1 MSQQQHD
8 MGYLDYGTSTNRS
21 PNSRQNYATAGFAAG
36 LSLPRQSQRPFDAPL
51 GSSALYPADR
61 IGSGYNHRGM
71 ENMAGGMQGYMLD
84 NGQAWNYNTGGVAT
98 VNGAMNGPG
107 RQRNVNRRAALP
119 QVRDDAM
126 INQED
131 LANQKQTW
139 TDQSGLGIHGS
150 HGGLQPYQGGMN
162 NNPMSNGGLRVEHPG
177 SHGSPTDLRSNTSDA
192 DQLIPT
198 AIVIKNIPFAVRKET
213 LASIMLEMHLPQP
226 YAFNYHFDNGV
237 FRGLAFANFQS
248 ADDTRLVI
256 EAMNGMDVHGRKLRV
271 EYKKMLPEAER
282 ERIEREKR
290 ERRGQL
296 EEQHRAPILHQQ
308 SSIQS
313 LGSLSQSQARGP
325 SHLGMLEASRVQSP
339 SIAIPGDV
347 DLNDPQT
354 LEFYTELVMFRRDD
368 SREILVFPPG
378 IAPEHRRSIHILAH
392 NMGLEH
398 QSIGEAE
405 SRQLTVLKRQQPSP
419 TANIHSQP
427 ATSLDMHKR
436 GLSRAATFDF
446 AADRETR
453 AASSN
458 YAHVMGRQGPTL
470 ELPGSPDGNSIPNNL
485 RAAKSFADLR
495 SFTPSP
501 SQASSSY
508 LGPSGMNNMGP
519 GSTARFGDYMGGAM
533 SPSGHPSNSGTPNPK
548 NDSALL
554 GSLNNLN
561 LGYDSGS
568 MQNQARSTPG
578 AIGSQRPGN
587 SSKGAPERQP
597 RGPEWEANA
606 GFSGR
611 RANGHATRGSGM
623 SSDTCSS

>member
-1 MSQQQHD
+1 M
-8 MGYLDYGTSTNRS
+8 DYGTSTSRS
-21 PNSRQNYATAGFAAG
+21 PSSSRPNYGGAAGFNAG
-36 LSLPRQSQRPFDAPL
+36 MSLPRQSQRPFDNNQL
-51 GSSALYPADR
+51 GSAALYPADR
-61 IGSGYNHRGM
+61 LGGGGGYNPRAM
-71 ENMAGGMQGYMLD
+71 DNMQGGMPGYMLD
-84 NGQAWNYNTGGVAT
+84 NGQSWNYNTSGAAT
-98 VNGAMNGPG
+98 VNGAVNGPG

-119 QVRDDAM
+119 Q
-126 INQED
+126 N
-131 LANQKQTW
+131 W
-139 TDQSGLGIHGS
+139 TDHSGLGIHG
-150 HGGLQPYQGGMN
+150 GLQPFNGGMGN
-162 NNPMSNGGLRVEHPG
+162 NMPNGGLRVDHPG
-177 SHGSPTDLRSNTSDA
+177 SHGSPTDLRSTASDS

-248 ADDTRLVI
+248 AEDTRMVI

-296 EEQHRAPILHQQ
+296 EEQHRAPMLHQQ

-313 LGSLSQSQARGP
+313 LGALSQSQQRGGTTA
-325 SHLGMLEASRVQSP
+325 HL
-339 SIAIPGDV
+339 GDV

-392 NMGLEH
+392 HMGLEH
-398 QSIGEAE
+398 QSIGEAD

-419 TANIHSQP
+419 TANVHNQP
-427 ATSLDMHKR
+427 ANSLDMHKR

-446 AADRETR
+446 AADRDSRT
-453 AASSN
+453 ASSAYN
-458 YAHVMGRQGPTL
+458 HVMGRQGPTL
-470 ELPGSPDGNSIPNNL
+470 ELPGSPDGNGIPNNL

-508 LGPSGMNNMGP
+508 LAPSGINNMTQ
-519 GSTARFGDYMGGAM
+519 GSTARFGDYV
-533 SPSGHPSNSGTPNPK
+533 SQPVHPGSTGTPGPK
-548 NDSALL
+548 NDAALL
-554 GSLNNLN
+554 NSLSGLSLGSFEPGALQ
-561 LGYDSGS
+561 S
-568 MQNQARSTPG
+568 QARSTPG
-578 AIGSQRPGN
+578 AIGSQRPGAN
-587 SSKGAPERQP
+587 GSSKGAPERQP
-597 RGPEWEANA
+597 RGPEWESTG
-606 GFSGR
+606 GFGGR
-611 RANGHATRGSGM
+611 RANGHVPRGSD
-623 SSDTCSS
+623 SSDNGARVGSSSTNASRYH

>member
-1 MSQQQHD
+1 
-8 MGYLDYGTSTNRS
+8 
-21 PNSRQNYATAGFAAG
+21 
-36 LSLPRQSQRPFDAPL
+36 
-51 GSSALYPADR
+51 
-61 IGSGYNHRGM
+61 
-71 ENMAGGMQGYMLD
+71 
-84 NGQAWNYNTGGVAT
+84 
-98 VNGAMNGPG
+98 
-107 RQRNVNRRAALP
+107 
-119 QVRDDAM
+119 
-126 INQED
+126 
-131 LANQKQTW
+131 
-139 TDQSGLGIHGS
+139 
-150 HGGLQPYQGGMN
+150 
-162 NNPMSNGGLRVEHPG
+162 MSNGGLRVDHPG
-177 SHGSPTDLRSNTSDA
+177 SHGSPTDLRSTTSDN

-248 ADDTRLVI
+248 AEDTRMVI

-296 EEQHRAPILHQQ
+296 EEQHRAPMLHQQ

-313 LGSLSQSQARGP
+313 LGGLSQTQQRGGT
-325 SHLGMLEASRVQSP
+325 SHLD
-339 SIAIPGDV
+339 I

-392 NMGLEH
+392 HMGLEH
-398 QSIGEAE
+398 QSIGEAD

-419 TANIHSQP
+419 TANIHNQP

-446 AADRETR
+446 AADRDTR
-453 AASSN
+453 AASST
-458 YAHVMGRQGPTL
+458 YSHVLGRQGPTL
-470 ELPGSPDGNSIPNNL
+470 ELPGSPDGNGIPNNL

-508 LGPSGMNNMGP
+508 LAPAGMNNMTN
-519 GSTARFGDYMGGAM
+519 STARFGDYMGGNM
-533 SPSGHPSNSGTPNPK
+533 SPSGHPGSSGTPGPK

-554 GSLNNLN
+554 GSLSSLN
-561 LGYDSGS
+561 LGYDSGIP
-568 MQNQARSTPG
+568 NQARSTPG
-578 AIGSQRPGN
+578 AIGSQRPSSN
-587 SSKGAPERQP
+587 SKGAPERQP
-597 RGPEWEANA
+597 RGPEWETTG

-611 RANGHATRGSGM
+611 RANGHVARGSD
-623 SSDTCSS
+623 SSDNGARVGSSSTNASRYH

>member
-1 MSQQQHD
+1 MTQQPHD
-8 MGYLDYGTSTNRS
+8 MGYLDYGTSTSRS
-21 PNSRQNYATAGFAAG
+21 PSSSRPTYAAAGNFTAG

-51 GSSALYPADR
+51 GSSALYPAER
-61 IGSGYNHRGM
+61 LGGGYNPRGM
-71 ENMAGGMQGYMLD
+71 DGMAGGMQGYMLD
-84 NGQAWNYNTGGVAT
+84 NGQAWSYNTSGVAT
-98 VNGAMNGPG
+98 VNGAVNGPG
-107 RQRNVNRRAALP
+107 RQRSVNRRAALP
-119 QVRDDAM
+119 Q
-126 INQED
+126 N
-131 LANQKQTW
+131 W
-139 TDQSGLGIHGS
+139 TDHGGLGIHG
-150 HGGLQPYQGGMN
+150 GLQPFSGGIN
-162 NNPMSNGGLRVEHPG
+162 NNPMSNGGLRVDHPG
-177 SHGSPTDLRSNTSDA
+177 SHGSPTDLRSTTSDN

-248 ADDTRLVI
+248 AEDTRMVI

-296 EEQHRAPILHQQ
+296 EEQHRAPMLHQQ

-313 LGSLSQSQARGP
+313 LGGLSQTQQQRGGGGGGAT
-325 SHLGMLEASRVQSP
+325 SHLGD
-339 SIAIPGDV
+339 I

-392 NMGLEH
+392 HMGLEH
-398 QSIGEAE
+398 QSIGEAD

-419 TANIHSQP
+419 TANIHQQP

-446 AADRETR
+446 AADRDTR
-453 AASSN
+453 AASST
-458 YAHVMGRQGPTL
+458 YSHVLGRQGPTL
-470 ELPGSPDGNSIPNNL
+470 ELPGSPDGNGIPNNL

-508 LGPSGMNNMGP
+508 LAPAGMNNMN
-519 GSTARFGDYMGGAM
+519 STARFGDYMGGNM
-533 SPSGHPSNSGTPNPK
+533 SPSGHPGSSGTPGPK

-554 GSLNNLN
+554 GSLSSLN

-568 MQNQARSTPG
+568 IPNQARSTPG
-578 AIGSQRPGN
+578 AIGSQRPSSN
-587 SSKGAPERQP
+587 SKGAPERQP
-597 RGPEWEANA
+597 RGPEWETTA

-611 RANGHATRGSGM
+611 RANGHVARGSD
-623 SSDTCSS
+623 SSDNGARVGSSSTNASRYH

>member
-1 MSQQQHD
+1 MTQQPHD
-8 MGYLDYGTSTNRS
+8 LGYLDYGTSTSRS
-21 PNSRQNYATAGFAAG
+21 PSSSRPNYGGAGGFGAG

-51 GSSALYPADR
+51 GSSALYPAER
-61 IGSGYNHRGM
+61 LGGGGGYNPRGM
-71 ENMAGGMQGYMLD
+71 DGMAGGMQGYMLD
-84 NGQAWNYNTGGVAT
+84 NGQAWNYNTSGVAT
-98 VNGAMNGPG
+98 VNGAVNGPG
-107 RQRNVNRRAALP
+107 RQRSVNRRAALP
-119 QVRDDAM
+119 Q
-126 INQED
+126 N
-131 LANQKQTW
+131 W
-139 TDQSGLGIHGS
+139 TDHGGLGIHGS
-150 HGGLQPYQGGMN
+150 LQPFSGGMGN
-162 NNPMSNGGLRVEHPG
+162 NMSNGGLRVDHPG
-177 SHGSPTDLRSNTSDA
+177 SHGSPTDLRSTSSDA

-248 ADDTRLVI
+248 ADDTRMVI

-313 LGSLSQSQARGP
+313 LGGLSQAQARGT
-325 SHLGMLEASRVQSP
+325 SHL
-339 SIAIPGDV
+339 GDV

-392 NMGLEH
+392 HMGLEH

-419 TANIHSQP
+419 TANIHNQP

-453 AASSN
+453 AASST
-458 YAHVMGRQGPTL
+458 YSHVLGRQGPTL
-470 ELPGSPDGNSIPNNL
+470 ELPGSPDGNGIPNNL

-533 SPSGHPSNSGTPNPK
+533 SPSGHPGSSGTPGPK
-548 NDSALL
+548 NESALL
-554 GSLNNLN
+554 SSLNSLN
-561 LGYDSGS
+561 LGYDSGV
-568 MQNQARSTPG
+568 MQGQARSTPG
-578 AIGSQRPGN
+578 AIGSQRP
-587 SSKGAPERQP
+587 SSTAKGAPERQP
-597 RGPEWEANA
+597 RGPEWEATA
-606 GFSGR
+606 GFAGR
-611 RANGHATRGSGM
+611 RANGHVARGSD
-623 SSDTCSS
+623 SSDNGARVGSSSTNASRYH

>member
-1 MSQQQHD
+1 MTQQPHD
-8 MGYLDYGTSTNRS
+8 LGYMDYGTSTSRS
-21 PNSRQNYATAGFAAG
+21 PSSSRPNYGGAAGFNAG
-36 LSLPRQSQRPFDAPL
+36 MSLPRQSQRPFDNNQL
-51 GSSALYPADR
+51 GSAALYPADR
-61 IGSGYNHRGM
+61 LGGGGGYNPRAM
-71 ENMAGGMQGYMLD
+71 DNMQGGMPGYMLD
-84 NGQAWNYNTGGVAT
+84 NGQAWNYNTSGAAT
-98 VNGAMNGPG
+98 VNGAVNGPG

-119 QVRDDAM
+119 Q
-126 INQED
+126 N
-131 LANQKQTW
+131 W
-139 TDQSGLGIHGS
+139 TDHSALGI
-150 HGGLQPYQGGMN
+150 HGGLQPYNGGMGN
-162 NNPMSNGGLRVEHPG
+162 NMANGGLRVDHPG
-177 SHGSPTDLRSNTSDA
+177 SHGSPTDLRSTASDS

-248 ADDTRLVI
+248 AEDTRMVI

-296 EEQHRAPILHQQ
+296 EEQHRAPMLHQQ

-313 LGSLSQSQARGP
+313 LGALSQSQQRGGTTA
-325 SHLGMLEASRVQSP
+325 HL
-339 SIAIPGDV
+339 GDV

-392 NMGLEH
+392 HMGLEH
-398 QSIGEAE
+398 QSIGEAD

-419 TANIHSQP
+419 TTNVHNQP
-427 ATSLDMHKR
+427 ANSLDMHKR

-446 AADRETR
+446 AADRDSRT
-453 AASSN
+453 ASSAYN
-458 YAHVMGRQGPTL
+458 HVMGRQGPTL
-470 ELPGSPDGNSIPNNL
+470 ELPGSPDGNGIPNNL

-508 LGPSGMNNMGP
+508 LAPSGINNMTQ
-519 GSTARFGDYMGGAM
+519 GSTARFGDYV
-533 SPSGHPSNSGTPNPK
+533 SQPVHPGSTGTPGPK
-548 NDSALL
+548 NDAALL
-554 GSLNNLN
+554 NSLSGLSLGSFEPGALQ
-561 LGYDSGS
+561 S
-568 MQNQARSTPG
+568 QARSTPG
-578 AIGSQRPGN
+578 AIGSQRPGAN
-587 SSKGAPERQP
+587 GSSKGAPERQP
-597 RGPEWEANA
+597 RGPEWESTG
-606 GFSGR
+606 GFGGR
-611 RANGHATRGSGM
+611 RANGHVPRGSD
-623 SSDTCSS
+623 SSDNGARVGSSSTNASRYH

>member
-1 MSQQQHD
+1 MSQQPHD
-8 MGYLDYGTSTNRS
+8 MSYLDYGASNNRS
-21 PNSRQNYATAGFAAG
+21 PNSRQNYATAGGFSAG
-36 LSLPRQSQRPFDAPL
+36 LSLPRQAQRPFDAPL

-61 IGSGYNHRGM
+61 IASGYNHRGM
-71 ENMAGGMQGYMLD
+71 DNMAGGMQGYMLD
-84 NGQAWNYNTGGVAT
+84 NGQAWNYNTNGVAT
-98 VNGAMNGPG
+98 VNGAVNGPG

-119 QVRDDAM
+119 Q
-126 INQED
+126 
-131 LANQKQTW
+131 TW
-139 TDQSGLGIHGS
+139 TDHSGLGIHGS
-150 HGGLQPYQGGMN
+150 HGGMQGYQGGMN
-162 NNPMSNGGLRVEHPG
+162 NSMSNGNLRVEHPG

-248 ADDTRLVI
+248 AEDTRMVI

-296 EEQHRAPILHQQ
+296 EEQHRAPMLHQQ

-325 SHLGMLEASRVQSP
+325 SHLGMLDASRVQSP
-339 SIAIPGDV
+339 SISMPGDV

-368 SREILVFPPG
+368 SREVLVFPPG

-398 QSIGEAE
+398 QSMGEAE

-419 TANIHSQP
+419 TTNIHSQP

-458 YAHVMGRQGPTL
+458 YSHAMGRQGPTL

-508 LGPSGMNNMGP
+508 LAPAGMNNMG
-519 GSTARFGDYMGGAM
+519 GGANARFNDYIGGTM
-533 SPSGHPSNSGTPNPK
+533 SPSGHGSSGTPGPK
-548 NDSALL
+548 NDQALL
-554 GSLNNLN
+554 NSLNNMN
-561 LGYDSGS
+561 LGYDSS
-568 MQNQARSTPG
+568 AMQSQARSTPG

-597 RGPEWEANA
+597 RGPELEFNS
-606 GFSGR
+606 GFAGR
-611 RANGHATRGSGM
+611 RANGHATRGSD
-623 SSDTCSS
+623 SSDNGARVGSSSTNASRYH

>member
-1 MSQQQHD
+1 MSQQPHD

-21 PNSRQNYATAGFAAG
+21 PNSRQNYATAGGFAG

-71 ENMAGGMQGYMLD
+71 ENMAGMQGYMLD
-84 NGQAWNYNTGGVAT
+84 NGQAWNYNTTGVAT
-98 VNGAMNGPG
+98 VNGAVNGPG

-119 QVRDDAM
+119 Q
-126 INQED
+126 N
-131 LANQKQTW
+131 W
-139 TDQSGLGIHGS
+139 TDHSALGIHGN

-248 ADDTRLVI
+248 AEDTRMVI

-296 EEQHRAPILHQQ
+296 EEQHRAPMLHQQ

-339 SIAIPGDV
+339 ALTMPGDV

-354 LEFYTELVMFRRDD
+354 LEFYTELVMFRRDEA
-368 SREILVFPPG
+368 REVLVFPAG

-398 QSIGEAE
+398 QSVGDGE

-419 TANIHSQP
+419 TAHIHSQP
-427 ATSLDMHKR
+427 GTNLDMHKR

-458 YAHVMGRQGPTL
+458 YSHMMGRQGPTI
-470 ELPGSPDGNSIPNNL
+470 ELPGSPEGNGIPNNL

-508 LGPSGMNNMGP
+508 LAPSGMNNMG
-519 GSTARFGDYMGGAM
+519 GSSTAARFGDYMGGAM
-533 SPSGHPSNSGTPNPK
+533 SPSGHPGNSGTPGPK

-554 GSLNNLN
+554 SSLNSLN

-597 RGPEWEANA
+597 RGPEWETNA
-606 GFSGR
+606 GFAGR
-611 RANGHATRGSGM
+611 RANGHATRGSGD
-623 SSDTCSS
+623 SSDNGARVGSSSTNASRYH

>member
-1 MSQQQHD
+1 
-8 MGYLDYGTSTNRS
+8 MGYLDYGTSTSRS
-21 PNSRQNYATAGFAAG
+21 PSSSRPNYAAAGGFAAG

-51 GSSALYPADR
+51 GSSALYPAER
-61 IGSGYNHRGM
+61 LGGGYNPRGM
-71 ENMAGGMQGYMLD
+71 DGMAGGMQGYMLD
-84 NGQAWNYNTGGVAT
+84 NGQAWNYNTNGVAT
-98 VNGAMNGPG
+98 VNGAVNGPG
-107 RQRNVNRRAALP
+107 RQRSVNRRAALP
-119 QVRDDAM
+119 Q
-126 INQED
+126 N
-131 LANQKQTW
+131 W
-139 TDQSGLGIHGS
+139 TDHGGLGIHG
-150 HGGLQPYQGGMN
+150 GLQPFSGGIS
-162 NNPMSNGGLRVEHPG
+162 NNPMSNGGLRVDHPG
-177 SHGSPTDLRSNTSDA
+177 SHGSPTDLRSTTSDN

-248 ADDTRLVI
+248 AEDTRMVI

-296 EEQHRAPILHQQ
+296 EEQHRAPMLHQQ

-313 LGSLSQSQARGP
+313 LGGLSQTQQRGGT
-325 SHLGMLEASRVQSP
+325 SHLGD
-339 SIAIPGDV
+339 I

-392 NMGLEH
+392 HMGLEH
-398 QSIGEAE
+398 QSIGEAD

-419 TANIHSQP
+419 TANIHNQP

-446 AADRETR
+446 AADRDTR

-458 YAHVMGRQGPTL
+458 YSHVLGRQGPTL
-470 ELPGSPDGNSIPNNL
+470 ELPGSPDGNGIPNNL

-508 LGPSGMNNMGP
+508 LAPTGMNNIS
-519 GSTARFGDYMGGAM
+519 STARFGDYMGGAM
-533 SPSGHPSNSGTPNPK
+533 SPSGHPGSSGTPGPK

-554 GSLNNLN
+554 GSLSSLN
-561 LGYDSGS
+561 LGYDSGAIP
-568 MQNQARSTPG
+568 NQARSTPG
-578 AIGSQRPGN
+578 AIGSQRPSSN
-587 SSKGAPERQP
+587 SKGAPERQP
-597 RGPEWEANA
+597 RGPEWETTA

-611 RANGHATRGSGM
+611 RANGHVARGSD
-623 SSDTCSS
+623 SSDNGARVGSSSTNASRYH